1 MFCWEAGKQNAD
13 RKEIYTDYALELSEE
28 KKESIRQVST
38 LFMFSEDLNETE
50 FKRNAL
56 NFLVKEIS
64 RQYIIFGVGM
74 VIGSR
79 F

>member
-1 MFCWEAGKQNAD
+1 LGTELGASHVILCGVGGMSTVSMCLEIL
-13 RKEIYTDYALELSEE
+13 RKT
-28 KKESIRQVST
+28 K
-38 LFMFSEDLNETE
+38 
-50 FKRNAL
+50 FKSKLLINL
-56 NFLVKEIS
+56 MKEIS